1 MALFGAQ
8 KSGES
13 FVLIDICSTSVAGGL
28 VHTDSR
34 KSTVYFTERL
44 SIKYRPHEDAHTA
57 MLRTLEDL
65 ASKLLT
71 QGAPILRKET
81 GSGHISRIFV
91 SVSAPWQKTSV
102 RTEHINPAKPFVF
115 TKAIVTDTIQ
125 KTTTVPEGY
134 AKSGESLIATILNGY
149 EISRPYGKHVARA
162 DLVVLTS
169 FIEKNTSNEIENVLR
184 KTYHTHALTVTG
196 FAPVAYSAFRT
207 MYPHEKDFLVMHV
220 GSEATEIAII
230 KRGLLVNVTSVAY
243 GTNSLLRIVSAAGKN
258 VPHTEPRIS
267 VSLIDPIQNDQYKDQ
282 VNEAK
287 RQWLQLLQKTLQE
300 ISTQHALPRTLFL
313 LADEESRDYLRNA
326 LDAQSLRTLWLTEE
340 PLRIIALTPKQF
352 STILPY
358 QAQAEGDIFL
368 SLLALYAQ
376 NDHAL

>member
-1 MALFGAQ
+1 
-8 KSGES
+8 
-13 FVLIDICSTSVAGGL
+13 
-28 VHTDSR
+28 
-34 KSTVYFTERL
+34 
-44 SIKYRPHEDAHTA
+44 
-57 MLRTLEDL
+57 
-65 ASKLLT
+65 
-71 QGAPILRKET
+71 
-81 GSGHISRIFV
+81 
-91 SVSAPWQKTSV
+91 
-102 RTEHINPAKPFVF
+102 
-115 TKAIVTDTIQ
+115 
-125 KTTTVPEGY
+125 
-134 AKSGESLIATILNGY
+134 
-149 EISRPYGKHVARA
+149 
-162 DLVVLTS
+162 
-169 FIEKNTSNEIENVLR
+169 
-184 KTYHTHALTVTG
+184 
-196 FAPVAYSAFRT
+196 
-207 MYPHEKDFLVMHV
+207 VMHV

-376 NDHAL
+376 NDHSL